1 MWQGEKKKIIFT
13 LTTNLTRQQ
22 NVAPFL
28 ILSPLYFD
36 AQNWRDPQQGCKTL
50 RDRRRTEMEPQP
62 EKKTKKNSPT
72 KTYQYQRRVWY
83 PCSFFIGP
91 WCCCVSF
98 FFFFLS
104 FFFTE
109 DSDQCGAELIKHP
122 GLCEGGKKC
131 EGNLRAEQGA
141 GSSSS
146 EPSDGQR
153 WGVELPLKCRRTQ
166 MRFCRLPPRVQ
177 RQWLAHSSQKL
188 SSRTAR
194 GLWNIEAFARPGV
207 WAAGAHINL
216 LLYHQTTTTS
226 GSDSDTPL
234 SDAGGIHWNSGG
246 LFHFLNGGV
255 FDIKI
260 AETEKRKRNLSH
272 FSFLSWCY

>member
-1 MWQGEKKKIIFT
+1 M
-13 LTTNLTRQQ
+13 
-22 NVAPFL
+22 FL
-28 ILSPLYFD
+28 
-36 AQNWRDPQQGCKTL
+36 
-50 RDRRRTEMEPQP
+50 
-62 EKKTKKNSPT
+62 
-72 KTYQYQRRVWY
+72 
-83 PCSFFIGP
+83 
-91 WCCCVSF
+91 F
-98 FFFFLS
+98 FFFFPPFS
-104 FFFTE
+104 RRT
-109 DSDQCGAELIKHP
+109 QAP
-122 GLCEGGKKC
+122 GPMRGGKKC

-166 MRFCRLPPRVQ
+166 MRFCLLPPLVQ

-207 WAAGAHINL
+207 WAAGADINL

-226 GSDSDTPL
+226 GSDAPL
-234 SDAGGIHWNSGG
+234 SDAGGLHWNSGG

-272 FSFLSWCY
+272 FSFLS